1 MRSYFTLARRELGAY
16 FVSMTGYVV
25 IAVVSLLVGC
35 NIVYLLRSLGT
46 SALPVPLTELF
57 FNNLLFWIIL
67 SLVTPIMTMRL
78 FALEKS
84 SGTFETLMTTQVT
97 DFQVVAAKFSA
108 AIIFFMISWL
118 PVMLSL
124 FIVSRYSDQR
134 GALDVGNI
142 LGMYFGL
149 FIIGCLYISF
159 GCLAS
164 AMTRS
169 QMVAAVI
176 SLAFGFGLLLLILS
190 ATQFQGAD
198 WRSQLLSLFG
208 FGDQFRDFLRG
219 VLDTRVLVF
228 HLSLSFFFLF
238 LTLRIVESRHWK

>member
-1 MRSYFTLARRELGAY
+1 MGSYCTLTRRELGVY
-16 FVSMTGYVV
+16 FVSLTGYVV
-25 IAVVSLLVGC
+25 MAVVTLLVGL
-35 NIVYLLRSLGT
+35 NIVYLLSSLGG
-46 SALPVPLTELF
+46 AGFPVPLTELF
-57 FNNLLFWIIL
+57 FNNLLFWTIL
-67 SLVTPIMTMRL
+67 TLVTPIMTMRL

-97 DFQVVAAKFSA
+97 DLQVVAAKFTA
-108 AIIFFMISWL
+108 AIIFYMICWL
-118 PVMLSL
+118 PAMVSL
-124 FIVSRYSDQR
+124 FIVSRYSNQA
-134 GALDVGNI
+134 GSLDVGTLI
-142 LGMYFGL
+142 GMYFGI
-149 FIIGCLYISF
+149 FIIGCLYVSF

-169 QMVAAVI
+169 QMVAAII

-190 ATQFQGAD
+190 ASRFDGSD
-198 WRSQLLSLFG
+198 WQSRVLSMFN

>member
-16 FVSMTGYVV
+16 FISMTGYVV
-25 IAVVSLLVGC
+25 IAIVSLMVGSI
-35 NIVYLLRSLGT
+35 IVYLLRQLG
-46 SALPVPLTELF
+46 SGSLPVPLTELF
-57 FNNLLFWIIL
+57 FNNLVFWTVPTLI
-67 SLVTPIMTMRL
+67 TPIMTMRL

-118 PVMLSL
+118 PAMLSL
-124 FIVSRYSDQR
+124 FIVSRFADQR
-134 GALDVGNI
+134 GALNLGTI
-142 LGMYFGL
+142 MGMYSGL
-149 FIIGCLYISF
+149 FIIGCLYVSF

-164 AMTRS
+164 ALTRS

-190 ATQFQGAD
+190 ATSSQGAD
-198 WRSQLLSLFG
+198 WQSQVLSLFS

-219 VLDTRVLVF
+219 VLDTRVVVF
-228 HLSLSFFFLF
+228 HLSLTFFLLF
-238 LTLRIVESRHWK
+238 LTLRVIESRHWK